1 MSWSRLEAETPE
13 LARLGRELLERRS
26 LVMLGTLRAD
36 GSPRISPVETTL
48 VDGELVFGAMRRSGK
63 ARDLRR
69 DQRCA
74 LQTIVADPDAGEP
87 ELKLYGRAAPAAVG
101 AGWWRERPQ
110 DADVYRIEVEEA
122 VVIEWDLPAARMRV
136 RRWTPSR
143 GETVVERTYP

>member
-74 LQTIVADPDAGEP
+74 LQTIVADPDAGNP
-87 ELKLYGRAAPAAVG
+87 ELKLYGRVVSSAVG
-101 AGWWRERPQ
+101 AGWWREHPQ
-110 DADVYRIEVEEA
+110 NADVYRVEVEEA
-122 VVIEWDLPAARMRV
+122 ALIEWDLPAARMRV
-136 RRWTPSR
+136 HQWTPTR
-143 GETVVERTYP
+143 GETTVERPYP